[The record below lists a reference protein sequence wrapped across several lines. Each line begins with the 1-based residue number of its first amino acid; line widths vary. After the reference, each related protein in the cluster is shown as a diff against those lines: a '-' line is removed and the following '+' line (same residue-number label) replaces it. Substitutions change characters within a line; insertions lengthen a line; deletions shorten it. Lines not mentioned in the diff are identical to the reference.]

1 MIQAKVCLIGA
12 FAVGKTSLVQRFVR
26 SIFSEKYHT
35 TVGVKIDK
43 KHVSVGDEAVN
54 LMLWDLAG
62 EDEFQSVR
70 TTYLRGSSGLL
81 FVADGTRRT
90 TLDQVRSLRDLTG
103 DHLGDVPAVLALNKV
118 DLKDQWELAAD
129 TVSDFSSRGWHVFE
143 TSAKSGDGVE
153 HAFRQLAGEILAR
166 R

>member
-1 MIQAKVCLIGA
+1 MLGA

-26 SIFSEKYHT
+26 SMFSEKYHT

-43 KHVSVGDEAVN
+43 KQMHVGDQTVN

-70 TTYLRGSSGLL
+70 TTYLRGSSGLF
-81 FVADGTRRT
+81 FVADGTRPAT
-90 TLDQVRSLRDLTG
+90 IDQAVALRQMSDET
-103 DHLGDVPAVLALNKV
+103 LGDLPAVFAVNKT
-118 DLKDQWELAAD
+118 DLRDQWEVAAD
-129 TVSDFSSRGWHVFE
+129 TVGMLSGKGWHPFE
-143 TSAKSGDGVE
+143 TSAKTGDGVE
-153 HAFRQLAGEILAR
+153 HAFQRLAEQILAR